1 MAMGQEARRKA
12 ISAFDNHRKWE
23 LSTGNLRGV
32 PGAGR
37 DLGWL
42 SSESNAAELK
52 ASLHEAVYVVYSYDT
67 PIGWALE
74 DEQTGLLER
83 VIPAVNHSTT
93 TNAHRAVLIEA
104 WGSYHD
110 GTAKG
115 RKAWLKQRGLD
126 PDEPGPDA
134 MVAAGTDYTR
144 AMKRDPHFGGSQW
157 KP

>member
-37 DLGWL
+37 KLGWL
-42 SSESNAAELK
+42 SSEKNAAELE
-52 ASLHEAVYVVYSYDT
+52 ASLREAVYVVYSYDT

-74 DEQTGLLER
+74 DETTGLLER
-83 VIPAVNHSTT
+83 VIPRPYHTT
-93 TNAHRAVLIEA
+93 TTSIHRGVLIEA
-104 WGSYHD
+104 WASFHD

-115 RKAWLKQRGLD
+115 RAKWLKQHGQD

-134 MVAAGTDYTR
+134 MTMAPKEQG
-144 AMKRDPHFGGSQW
+144 FISQRERSVRR
-157 KP
+157 